1 MPSGHYHRT
10 HMTVG
15 PDGSVFVSSGF
26 HIRQVFR
33 VSPTGAVT
41 VVAQDLGDP
50 EGIAVDDAG
59 DLYVA
64 ENALHRVI
72 RIRMPVRPPR
82 ASPR

>member
-1 MPSGHYHRT
+1 MA
-10 HMTVG
+10 VG
-15 PDGSVFVSSGF
+15 SDGSVFVSSGF
-26 HIRQVFR
+26 QIRKIFR
-33 VSPTGAVT
+33 VSASGAVT
-41 VVAQDLGDP
+41 VVAWNLGDP

-72 RIRMPVRPPR
+72 RIRSTITPPR